1 MHCKELLLN
10 AGEGPPTL
18 QSTVIPPWNYAPQLP
33 GKVTPTS
40 SPIVNATRKWKRTC
54 TGFTR
59 ISPGSPQ
66 DRHKRDLLVL
76 ERILEDLSW
85 YKNLPRASHKR
96 FHTSTSAK
104 TFHRMSSGSSQHLLA
119 RMSTR
124 PWSRS
129 SQITDLWGKRGQ
141 PFFAS
146 LRNQKCTWTYQ
157 KGPFQQK
164 KKINGN
170 AADHDRAAHL
180 VRACAVE
187 MHTEISQGT
196 FVREFTMKSQ
206 GPQSVPGSNTGL

>member
-1 MHCKELLLN
+1 MHSKELLLN

-66 DRHKRDLLVL
+66 DRHKRTCWCWSGSWKIFHDTRTFQEPLTRDFIQAPLQRPFTGCRQDLHN
-76 ERILEDLSW
+76 IFSQGCPQDLGQDLHRSRTSEA
-85 YKNLPRASHKR
+85 NGDNRFLRACAIKMHMDISKG
-96 FHTSTSAK
+96 TVSAK
-104 TFHRMSSGSSQHLLA
+104 
-119 RMSTR
+119 
-124 PWSRS
+124 
-129 SQITDLWGKRGQ
+129 
-141 PFFAS
+141 
-146 LRNQKCTWTYQ
+146 
-157 KGPFQQK
+157 K
-164 KKINGN
+164 KFNGN